1 MMGFTNNL
9 NGEYALKMVQ
19 LDSHFASR
27 NPNYLEDAMPS
38 AREIH
43 KRICGLIDEGKFDSI
58 EATQLGRMYEGF
70 KQYYLSQFI

>member
-1 MMGFTNNL
+1 MGFTDNL
-9 NGEYALKMVQ
+9 SGEDALKMVQ

-43 KRICGLIDEGKFDSI
+43 ERISALIDIGKFDSI
-58 EATQLGRMYEGF
+58 EAIQLGRMYDGF